1 MSSHVIEDLT
11 SSILDFQAN
20 EVRIILRRKH
30 EPVDPLENIDHF
42 NTLRYVWQMS
52 KLEEETLPEEGGA
65 LRKWRKVGFETEDVI
80 HEFAAVGVL
89 GLDCLVS
96 SMLDTQYLVCGVR

>member
-30 EPVDPLENIDHF
+30 EPVDPLENVEHY
-42 NTLRYVWQMS
+42 NELRYIWQTS
-52 KLEEETLPEEGGA
+52 KLEEETEPDPDDGGT
-65 LRKWRKVGFETEDVI
+65 LRKWRKLGFETEDVS

-96 SMLDTQYLVCGVR
+96 FPEGRY